1 MYLEKFSL
9 LNKSVIVTGATRG
22 IGQAIAVALAEAGAD
37 VLGVGRSDHTETR
50 NQVEAYGRRYVPMQ
64 LDIADEDAPEKI
76 VHKAVES
83 FGKVDILVNAAGIT
97 RRYLAL
103 EISKQDWNDVIQTN
117 LTALFFLSQKVARQ
131 FIRQGTGGNIINIAS
146 MLSYQGGFR
155 VIPYTASKAAVRM
168 ITMQMCNE
176 WAEYGI
182 RVNGIAPGYIVTDL
196 TEAMRSEPDRVE
208 QVNMRIPMKRWG
220 RPEDIAATAIFLASD
235 AAEYVN
241 GFTIAVDGGYLAKG

>member
-1 MYLEKFSL
+1 
-9 LNKSVIVTGATRG
+9 
-22 IGQAIAVALAEAGAD
+22 
-37 VLGVGRSDHTETR
+37 
-50 NQVEAYGRRYVPMQ
+50 MQ

-103 EISKQDWNDVIQTN
+103 EISEQDWNDVIQTN

-208 QVNMRIPMKRWG
+208 QVNMRIPMKRSG

>member
-83 FGKVDILVNAAGIT
+83 FGKVDILVNADRPVLLEPKSGPTIHST
-97 RRYLAL
+97 RYGRKHHQYCIDA
-103 EISKQDWNDVIQTN
+103 
-117 LTALFFLSQKVARQ
+117 FLSR
-131 FIRQGTGGNIINIAS
+131 
-146 MLSYQGGFR
+146 
-155 VIPYTASKAAVRM
+155 
-168 ITMQMCNE
+168 
-176 WAEYGI
+176 
-182 RVNGIAPGYIVTDL
+182 
-196 TEAMRSEPDRVE
+196 
-208 QVNMRIPMKRWG
+208 RISCDPLHG
-220 RPEDIAATAIFLASD
+220 E
-235 AAEYVN
+235 
-241 GFTIAVDGGYLAKG
+241 

>member
-103 EISKQDWNDVIQTN
+103 EIS
-117 LTALFFLSQKVARQ
+117 
-131 FIRQGTGGNIINIAS
+131 GM
-146 MLSYQGGFR
+146 MLSKQ
-155 VIPYTASKAAVRM
+155 I
-168 ITMQMCNE
+168 
-176 WAEYGI
+176 
-182 RVNGIAPGYIVTDL
+182 
-196 TEAMRSEPDRVE
+196 
-208 QVNMRIPMKRWG
+208 
-220 RPEDIAATAIFLASD
+220 
-235 AAEYVN
+235 
-241 GFTIAVDGGYLAKG
+241 